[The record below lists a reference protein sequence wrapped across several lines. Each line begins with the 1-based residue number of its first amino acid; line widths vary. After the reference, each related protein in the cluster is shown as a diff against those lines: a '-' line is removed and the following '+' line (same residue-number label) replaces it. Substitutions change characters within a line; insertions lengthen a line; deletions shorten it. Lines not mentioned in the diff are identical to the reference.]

1 MQLHH
6 HMHIQL
12 QQQFHQV
19 HHPNMD
25 HHNQH
30 QDQTISILHWIKYI
44 QLYLNWTY
52 MYVKKYVSAYTNGVA
67 ITSEYFTIIKSIKSQ
82 TSLQFEM
89 LAKFNLVPSK

>member
-1 MQLHH
+1 
-6 HMHIQL
+6 
-12 QQQFHQV
+12 
-19 HHPNMD
+19 
-25 HHNQH
+25 
-30 QDQTISILHWIKYI
+30 
-44 QLYLNWTY
+44 